1 MNRVMGG
8 WLLSEAGTADEMEE
22 HETME
27 VGQRH
32 SYVQL
37 TSKETSFQVVF
48 EADEGTAME
57 KALSTGRETRATSD
71 LHDGVGVNQSSRQ
84 QRPSQ
89 PNMFG
94 HRNAH
99 SPAVRCENVVG
110 SMNRDVSSQV
120 TC

>member
-57 KALSTGRETRATSD
+57 KALSTGRETRVIFREGIWISMQFW
-71 LHDGVGVNQSSRQ
+71 LVEPMQS
-84 QRPSQ
+84 
-89 PNMFG
+89 
-94 HRNAH
+94 
-99 SPAVRCENVVG
+99 
-110 SMNRDVSSQV
+110 
-120 TC
+120 